1 MEELRVQIRKYA
13 LQNAV
18 RYGKSPK
25 KDVVLKRVL
34 AEQPELRKEAKTI
47 STMVKEEIKRID
59 SMSKDERK
67 EELVAI
73 APELLDELTATEKGP
88 TRAETGLPELQH
100 EKGEKVV
107 MRFAPN
113 PNGAATLGSA
123 RGIIIN
129 SEYAKKYNGK
139 FILRFDDTDPVLK
152 RPLLEAYDWYLED
165 CDWLAAKPDEVIYAS
180 ERIAVYYKYAEE
192 LIMKGAAYVCFC
204 PAETFKQYKDHK
216 QPCPHRSVSVEETL
230 GNWEKM
236 LSGVYEEKEAVLRIK
251 TDIES
256 PDPALRD
263 WVAFRVLKKDH
274 PRIGAKYVVWPM
286 LDFESAIEDHL
297 LGLTHIIRGKDLMK
311 SEKRQR
317 YLYDHLGW
325 GYPITILWGKI
336 KIHEFGKF
344 STSELRKA
352 IERGEY
358 EGWDDPKLPTL
369 RALRRR
375 GFQPEAIRKF
385 FISMGVTRNDIAVSM
400 KNLYAENRKMVDE
413 VANRY
418 FFTPDSRVMQTKG
431 VKSLVVTAL
440 KHPSHEEYG
449 VREIRFGD
457 TCNVS
462 GSDVANMKVGQT
474 LRLKN
479 HSTVEIESIEPLVA
493 NVLERA
499 TQPAPPGMPVI
510 QCAPTDGL
518 KVMVKKPDG
527 IDEGIGEPLIATEL
541 GNVVQFE
548 RYGFV
553 RIDSVKE
560 TETGTEVLAY
570 FTH

>member
-1 MEELRVQIRKYA
+1 MEDLREEIRKYA

-25 KDVVLKRVL
+25 KDVVLKRML
-34 AEQPELRKEAKTI
+34 AEHPDLRKDAKNL
-47 STMVKEEIKRID
+47 STAVQEEIKRIE
-59 SMSKDERK
+59 SLNKK
-67 EELVAI
+67 YQEEALMKI
-73 APELLDELTATEKGP
+73 APELMAEINVKRSGE
-88 TRAETGLPELQH
+88 RAEIGLPELPH
-100 EKGEKVV
+100 AKGEHVV

-129 SEYAKKYNGK
+129 SEYARMYDGK

-152 RPLLEAYDWYLED
+152 RPLLDAYDWYLED
-165 CDWLAAKPDEVIYAS
+165 CDWLDAKPDEVIVAS
-180 ERIAVYYKYAEE
+180 ERIDLYYKYAEE
-192 LIMKGAAYVCFC
+192 LLKKGAAYVCFC

-216 QPCPHRSVSVEETL
+216 LPCPHRTASVEE
-230 GNWEKM
+230 NIEYWEKM

-263 WVAFRVLKKDH
+263 WVAFRVLKRDH
-274 PRIGAKYVVWPM
+274 PRPQVGEKYMVWPM

-317 YLYDHLGW
+317 FLYDHLGW
-325 GYPITILWGKI
+325 DYPRTMLWGKI
-336 KIHEFGKF
+336 KMHEFGKF

-358 EGWDDPKLPTL
+358 ESWDDPQLPTL

-375 GFQPEAIRKF
+375 GFKPEAIRKF

-400 KNLYAENRKMVDE
+400 KNLYAENRKMVDAE
-413 VANRY
+413 ARRY
-418 FFTPDSRVMQTKG
+418 FFVRNPVEMRLPEVD
-431 VKSLVVTAL
+431 SLVARAL
-440 KHPSHEEYG
+440 KHPGREEY
-449 VREIRFGD
+449 REIETGN
-457 TCNVS
+457 TVYL
-462 GSDVANMKVGQT
+462 SDADFAKLKAGLKV
-474 LRLKN
+474 RLKYLC
-479 HSTVEIESIEPLVA
+479 TVEVVSTEPLVA
-493 NVLERA
+493 RVVDRA
-499 TQPAPPGMPVI
+499 TEPTTEMPVI
-510 QCAPTDGL
+510 QWAPTNGI
-518 KVMVKKPDG
+518 KVVVKRPDG
-527 IDEGIGEPLIATEL
+527 IEEGIGEPLIATEL

-553 RIDSVKE
+553 RIDSVEEK
-560 TETGTEVLAY
+560 ETGTEVAAY

>member
-1 MEELRVQIRKYA
+1 MEDLREEIRKYA

-25 KDVVLKRVL
+25 KDVVLKRML
-34 AEQPELRKEAKTI
+34 AEHPDLRKDAKNL
-47 STMVKEEIKRID
+47 STAVQEEIKRIE
-59 SMSKDERK
+59 SLNKK
-67 EELVAI
+67 YQEEALMKI
-73 APELLDELTATEKGP
+73 APELMAEINVKRSGE
-88 TRAETGLPELQH
+88 RAEIGLPELPH
-100 EKGEKVV
+100 AKGEHVV

-129 SEYAKKYNGK
+129 SEYARMYDGK

-152 RPLLEAYDWYLED
+152 RPLLDAYDWYLED
-165 CDWLAAKPDEVIYAS
+165 CDWLDAKPDEVIVAS
-180 ERIAVYYKYAEE
+180 ERIDLYYKYAEE
-192 LIMKGAAYVCFC
+192 LLKKGAAYVCFC

-216 QPCPHRSVSVEETL
+216 LPCPHRTASVEE
-230 GNWEKM
+230 NIEYWEKM

-251 TDIES
+251 TDIAS

-263 WVAFRVLKKDH
+263 WVAFRVLKRDH
-274 PRIGAKYVVWPM
+274 PRPQVGEKYMVWPM

-317 YLYDHLGW
+317 FLYDHLGW
-325 GYPITILWGKI
+325 DYPRTMLWGKI
-336 KIHEFGKF
+336 KMHEFGKF

-358 EGWDDPKLPTL
+358 EGWDDPQLPTL

-375 GFQPEAIRKF
+375 GFKPEAIRKF

-400 KNLYAENRKMVDE
+400 KNLYAENRKMVDAE
-413 VANRY
+413 ARRY
-418 FFTPDSRVMQTKG
+418 FFVRNPVEMRLPEVD
-431 VKSLVVTAL
+431 SLVARAL
-440 KHPSHEEYG
+440 KHPGREEY
-449 VREIRFGD
+449 REIETGN
-457 TCNVS
+457 TVYL
-462 GSDVANMKVGQT
+462 SDADFAKLKAGLKV
-474 LRLKN
+474 RLKYLC
-479 HSTVEIESIEPLVA
+479 TVEVVSTEPLVA
-493 NVLERA
+493 RVVDRA
-499 TQPAPPGMPVI
+499 TEPTTEMPVI
-510 QCAPTDGL
+510 QWAPTKGI
-518 KVMVKKPDG
+518 KVVVKRPDG
-527 IDEGIGEPLIATEL
+527 IEEGIGEPLIATEL

-553 RIDSVKE
+553 RIDSVEEK
-560 TETGTEVLAY
+560 ETGTEVAAY